1 MRRTQGFAGRDR
13 ISQSR
18 VNTWRREN
26 RMVLLRGLPL
36 DTLPEEFEEACR
48 ARLSQHQS
56 LQFEWEL
63 SCNAWRKH
71 RGRVAL
77 GFENTDV
84 CAEAERRLA
93 GWPSK
98 FHPICMNKVT
108 KLRPPRT
115 SSNSVTGT
123 ESTTNNPS
131 LLTEK
136 PPSDIAKS
144 LSSPQTTNETATV
157 RRPIS
162 QAPPAAETIDL
173 TAGSPPAPGRP
184 LTLTLRLSTPVN
196 VPCAAAAAVQEASF
210 IAAETAAAA
219 DAAVAEAHAAAFCG
233 FRAEEAGDIA
243 AAASAQEQA
252 SAAEERARSAYGA
265 AATAARIASAYSS
278 CISPRDD
285 FCPYG

>member
-1 MRRTQGFAGRDR
+1 MRRTQGFAGKDR

-18 VNTWRREN
+18 VSTWRREN

-36 DTLPEEFEEACR
+36 NTLPEEFEEACR

-63 SCNAWRKH
+63 PCNAWRKH

-77 GFENTDV
+77 GFENADV

-93 GWPSK
+93 GWHPK
-98 FHPICMNKVT
+98 FHPICMKKVT
-108 KLRPPRT
+108 KL
-115 SSNSVTGT
+115 
-123 ESTTNNPS
+123 
-131 LLTEK
+131 
-136 PPSDIAKS
+136 S

-162 QAPPAAETIDL
+162 QAPPAAKTIDL

-196 VPCAAAAAVQEASF
+196 VPCAAATAVQEASF
-210 IAAETAAAA
+210 IAAEAAAAA
-219 DAAVAEAHAAAFCG
+219 DAAVAEAHAAAFCA

-285 FCPYG
+285 FCPY